1 MLVLSRRRGESII
14 VGDDIEI
21 RVLEVHGSQVKIG
34 IEAPAQHTIHRKEVY
49 VAMREN
55 GDTHFKKRSRNDHAS
70 SGMHKSKRRFGNNGS
85 RNSKGQPDVA

>member
-34 IEAPAQHTIHRKEVY
+34 IQAPSKHTIHRKEVY
-49 VAMREN
+49 LAIHDKGRVYAPARRSVSPGYRDSPMPPRPSV
-55 GDTHFKKRSRNDHAS
+55 GDIGAS
-70 SGMHKSKRRFGNNGS
+70 S
-85 RNSKGQPDVA
+85 